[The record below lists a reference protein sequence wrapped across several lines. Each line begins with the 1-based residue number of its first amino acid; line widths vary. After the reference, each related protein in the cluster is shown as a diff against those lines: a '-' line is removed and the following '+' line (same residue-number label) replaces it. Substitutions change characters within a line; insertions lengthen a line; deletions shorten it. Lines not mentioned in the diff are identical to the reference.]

1 MQHFT
6 FALLCPRNP
15 PRFPVYKEMPVL
27 ARNPELP
34 KKTSLLPP
42 ESLQIILTYICTSKA
57 RTCAIRCF
65 KMNR

>member
-34 KKTSLLPP
+34 KKPSLLPQNRFKM
-42 ESLQIILTYICTSKA
+42 SLTYIYIQGKNKRST
-57 RTCAIRCF
+57 
-65 KMNR
+65 MP